1 MKGWILYRD
10 KEESLRPEAF
20 EVRRFM
26 EVAKEMDIELQVL
39 APEQFDLVVTRD
51 DRKSVLVDGQETA
64 LPDFLLP
71 RMGASTTY
79 FALAVIRHLE
89 RLGVQTFN
97 TSESIEVVKDKLYSH
112 QILAQSNLPAAKTML
127 AKFPVDIDRIEQH
140 LGYPVVVKTI
150 SGSQGTGIFLSENR
164 RSLEDLMELVS
175 ATRSNV
181 NIILQ
186 EFIESSRGRDL
197 RVITVGGRAVACMQ
211 RIAQDGSFKANVSRG
226 GRAEP
231 FDITPEIEWLST
243 EVSRLLGLDIAG
255 IDLLFDGD
263 HYRICEANSSPGFQG
278 IESCLPVS
286 VPHEVFSFVA
296 VWLGQLE
303 FLSKASKVV
312 MAGPN
317 VVAEPPS
324 ELMKGD
330 NNQEGGIATA
340 IADDPVISGSPK

>member
-1 MKGWILYRD
+1 MKCWILYRD

-26 EVAKEMDIELQVL
+26 DVAEEMDIELQVL

-112 QILAQSNLPAAKTML
+112 QILAQSNLPVAKTML
-127 AKFPVDIDRIEQH
+127 AKFPVDIERIEQH

-150 SGSQGTGIFLSENR
+150 SGSQGTGIFLCEDR
-164 RSLEDLMELVS
+164 RSLEDLMELVN

-211 RIAQDGSFKANVSRG
+211 RVAQDGSFKANVSRG

-231 FDITPEIEWLST
+231 FDITPEIEWVST

-296 VWLGQLE
+296 VRLGQLD

-324 ELMKGD
+324 EMMNGE
-330 NNQEGGIATA
+330 NN
-340 IADDPVISGSPK
+340 